1 MNQVSGQFSRCNEPK
16 WNLIH
21 SVSYSSLKLRVIR
34 RSAFGI
40 LQNTPAGTV
49 CLWQHLYWYISVQ
62 ISVLLPFRNVSFKC
76 FICFLMMITLSVHTT
91 DGSCGFRGRA
101 SCFRIPEALTLNW
114 CWENEFYLNKEWKNI
129 NNTFLIK
136 GSVPTL
142 ELGFAET
149 TEDPPGPFKVVPKE
163 D

>member
-1 MNQVSGQFSRCNEPK
+1 MNQVSGQFSRCNDPK
-16 WNLIH
+16 WKLIH
-21 SVSYSSLKLRVIR
+21 SVSYSSLKLRVIQ

-49 CLWQHLYWYISVQ
+49 CLWQHLHWYISVQ

-114 CWENEFYLNKEWKNI
+114 CWENEFYLHKKWKNI
-129 NNTFLIK
+129 NNNFLIK
-136 GSVPTL
+136 GSAPTL

-149 TEDPPGPFKVVPKE
+149 TEDPPGPIQVVPKE